1 MSLFISVSRA
11 GGDLL
16 PLAQQF
22 SQEWSIPLLR
32 SRPLPQEGLGL
43 IFQKEGPALYA
54 PPDRPK
60 QWHPGFSKNR
70 WRWREQDPLVRAL
83 GGPSLEGVTVVDG
96 TLGMGHDALL
106 MARCGAQVIAYEHN
120 PLIAY
125 YTLRGVASFD
135 LDAATR
141 LKVRVGDHALH
152 PRSEPVDFVYLDPM
166 FPPPPSAQWRSTNT
180 LSALRSERALGVG
193 LSRAQTLST
202 DRIKRAFAVAQ
213 RGVIIKL
220 APNEGHPTLPEGV
233 RATLIKSNRV
243 RLSLLERV
251 EGEVNTEG
259 GLR

>member
-54 PPDRPK
+54 PPERPK

-83 GGPSLEGVTVVDG
+83 GGASLEGVTVLDG

-135 LDAATR
+135 LDATTR
-141 LKVRVGDHALH
+141 IKVRVGDHVAH
-152 PRSEPVDFVYLDPM
+152 PLEERVDFVYLDPM
-166 FPPPPSAQWRSTNT
+166 FPPPPSEQWRSTHT
-180 LSALRSERALGVG
+180 LDPLRSERALGVG
-193 LSRAQTLST
+193 HSRAQCLSIH
-202 DRIKRAFAVAQ
+202 RLERALEVA
-213 RGVIIKL
+213 RSGLIIKL
-220 APNEGHPTLPEGV
+220 APNEGHPELPDGV

-243 RLSLLERV
+243 RLSLIERADQV
-251 EGEVNTEG
+251 IAREGD
-259 GLR
+259 LM